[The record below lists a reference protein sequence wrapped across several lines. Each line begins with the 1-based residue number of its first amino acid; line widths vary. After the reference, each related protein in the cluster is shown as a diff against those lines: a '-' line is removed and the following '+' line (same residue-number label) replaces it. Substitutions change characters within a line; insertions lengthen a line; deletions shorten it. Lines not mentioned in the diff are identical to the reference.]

1 LLSLLDNGN
10 IGAASEA
17 TFIDAHSNHKVLKI
31 QQVPSAQET
40 NCLDPG
46 SDVKFYPDI
55 KPELK
60 IEIPSGDCSFEDV
73 IANPAAAAVSE
84 NILDKLLLSAGIN
97 TANVDGGSHIN
108 GAVINT
114 DPEEAQDDWEES
126 LNELFPD
133 LV

>member
-1 LLSLLDNGN
+1 MLSLLDNGN
-10 IGAASEA
+10 IGAASA
-17 TFIDAHSNHKVLKI
+17 AAFIDAHPNHRVLKI

-40 NCLDPG
+40 NYLDPG
-46 SDVKFYPDI
+46 SDVKFYPDV

-73 IANPAAAAVSE
+73 IANPAVVSE
-84 NILDKLLLSAGIN
+84 NILDKLLLSAGID

-108 GAVINT
+108 GAVINP

-133 LV
+133 LI